1 MTAQR
6 WFRVSMLLALLLAG
20 RLSSAQVL
28 TGTFSGTVKD
38 ESGGVLPAAAV
49 HLSSPALISG
59 PISTVTNERGQFRF
73 VSLAAGDYALDVDM
87 PGFAAYHEDPI
98 SVVVQGSSERT
109 VILKVGTIAESISV
123 EAGTFVDPRRTSFA
137 TRFGQETLSAIP
149 VRRFSMFDLIRATP
163 GVSPT
168 SPSSGADPSV
178 SVFGSSVNEN
188 LYLLDGTNF
197 TCPCSGGP
205 QPQPDVDV
213 IQEVHVESLGASA
226 EFGNIQGGVFNVVT
240 KQGGNLFAPDLS
252 YYGQTQ
258 SLTSQPMQL
267 PCIRCSEPLT
277 DYTRVRYRDFTT
289 HVGGPVV
296 PNRAWFFAGYQ
307 YLRDSDSQ
315 PGTDPLFPRYTKY
328 DKVFAKVTWQINQ
341 RMKWMSSFHDEF
353 WTTPNRPTLVRPFQ
367 ATVISSG
374 TRPTGTF
381 GQLTDT
387 LTNNTLLDLRV
398 SRFAAPSTNDPATGD
413 RTAANHVDLATG
425 TQSGG
430 PQGFGAGKL
439 ERTTMA
445 ASLSVY
451 RPFLDA
457 DHEVKFGAQ
466 VEKGQNSGWTAFQ
479 SGVVSYT
486 DNAGQ
491 PVQAAFRQ
499 PAISG
504 GEFITTGLYVTDS
517 VRFADRLTASL
528 GLRFDHASALS
539 PDLLAHDAQ
548 GNETG
553 ETIRGLGTL
562 YTWNVFSPRLG
573 FTARLT
579 ADGRTMLRTS
589 YGRFHQG
596 ILTGEPSA
604 VHPGLTPTTTAAFDQ
619 ATAQYSRII
628 SVVDPTVNL
637 RLDPHTKS
645 PQTDQLGVGVERE
658 LARRLS
664 IAASYVH
671 KHGSDFIGWT
681 DTGGVYEPSTRT
693 LPNGQVVPVL
703 VLTNGTAARRFL
715 LTNPSGYFLRY
726 DGMVLTVDKRW
737 SDGWQ
742 ALASYTV
749 SKTEG
754 LQPSSGLSPGQGQ
767 FSSTFGGNPF
777 GRDPNTL
784 ANAIGRL
791 SDDRTHVVRVMG
803 SMPIPRTGVI
813 FATNFQYLTGLP
825 WAATAQ
831 VNLPQGGVTRIL
843 LEAPGTRRLSSQTL
857 MDIRLSRSI
866 ELARKT
872 RVELLFDVF
881 NTFNSTAEEQL
892 ADDNLFSQNF
902 GRPSV
907 FVDPR
912 RAMLGVRFS
921 FSQ

>member
-1 MTAQR
+1 MTTQR
-6 WFRVSMLLALLLAG
+6 WFRVSMVLALALAA
-20 RLSSAQVL
+20 RLTNAQVL
-28 TGTFSGTVKD
+28 TGTLSGTVKD
-38 ESGGVLPAAAV
+38 ESGAILPAASV
-49 HLSSPALISG
+49 RLSSPALISAS
-59 PISTVTNERGQFRF
+59 IATVTNERGQFRF
-73 VSLAAGDYALDVDM
+73 VSLAAGDYSLDVDM
-87 PGFAAYHEDPI
+87 SGFAAYHEDHI
-98 SVVVQGSSERT
+98 SVEVQGSSERT
-109 VILKVGTIAESISV
+109 VVLKVGSIAESISV
-123 EAGTFVDPRRTSFA
+123 EGGTIVDPQRTGFA

-168 SPSSGADPSV
+168 SASSGADPSV

-213 IQEVHVESLGASA
+213 IQEVHVDSLGASA

-258 SLTSQPMQL
+258 NLTSHPIEL
-267 PCIRCSEPLT
+267 PCIRCSESLT

-289 HVGGPVV
+289 HVGGPLVA
-296 PNRAWFFAGYQ
+296 NRAWFFAGYQ
-307 YLRDSDSQ
+307 YLRDADSQ
-315 PGTDPLFPRYTKY
+315 PGTDPLFPRSTKY
-328 DKVFAKVTWQINQ
+328 DKVFGKVTWQINQ
-341 RMKWMSSFHDEF
+341 RMRWMSSFHDEF
-353 WTTPNRPTLVRPFQ
+353 WTTPNRPTLARPFA
-367 ATVISSG
+367 ATIIPSG

-387 LTNNTLLDLRV
+387 LTNNTLLDVRV

-425 TQSGG
+425 LQSGG
-430 PQGFGAGKL
+430 PQGFGAGQL
-439 ERTTMA
+439 ARTTMA
-445 ASLSVY
+445 ASLSGY
-451 RPFLDA
+451 RPFLGA
-457 DHEVKFGAQ
+457 DHEVKIGAQ

-479 SGVVSYT
+479 GGVVSYT

-499 PAISG
+499 PATSG

-517 VRFADRLTASL
+517 VRVADRFTASL
-528 GLRFDHASALS
+528 GLRFDHDRAIS
-539 PDLLAHDAQ
+539 PDLPAHDAQ

-553 ETIRGLGTL
+553 ETIRGLGIL
-562 YTWNVFSPRLG
+562 YAWNVFSPRLG

-604 VHPGLTPTTTAAFDQ
+604 VHPGLTPTTTAAFDP
-619 ATAQYSRII
+619 ATGQYSRII

-645 PQTDQLGVGVERE
+645 PVTDQTSVGVERE
-658 LARRLS
+658 LARRFS

-671 KHGSDFIGWT
+671 KSGSDFISWT
-681 DTGGVYEPSTRT
+681 DTGGIYESSTRT
-693 LPNGQVVPVL
+693 LPDGQVVPVL

-715 LTNPSGYFLRY
+715 LTNPAGYFLRY
-726 DGMVLTVDKRW
+726 NGMVLTVDKRW

-767 FSSTFGGNPF
+767 FSSTFGGNSF

-784 ANAIGRL
+784 TNAIGRL
-791 SDDRTHVVRVMG
+791 ADDRTHAFRVMG
-803 SMPIPRTGVI
+803 SVPIPGTGVV

-831 VNLPQGGVTRIL
+831 VNLPQGGITRIL

-857 MDIRLSRSI
+857 IDIRLSRSI

-872 RVELLFDVF
+872 RIELLLDVF
-881 NTFNSTAEEQL
+881 NTLNSIAEEQL
-892 ADDNLFSQNF
+892 ADDNFFSQNF